1 MPSPGDDSRRISL
14 PPPALLPKSG
24 MAKAAA
30 LGKGLSALMGGP
42 KNLAAPEPIAEKGEL
57 IRQVSRIN
65 IVPSP
70 LQPRKTFRPEELA
83 EMVDSIKERGVIQ
96 PLIARL
102 VNGKYELIAG
112 ERRWRAAGEAGLE
125 TLPVIVREASN
136 RDVLE
141 LALIENLQRA
151 DLSPIEEAEAYA
163 RLIKEFTL
171 TQEQVAQQVG
181 KGRVVVANAV
191 RLLTLPEQIRA
202 WIGSGDL
209 SVGHA
214 KALLGLDT
222 AAEQLL
228 AAERVRK
235 ESLTVRA
242 TERLVE
248 SMRAGTR
255 PARRRKATT
264 PGGEAIFAD
273 LEKRLQQ
280 HVGTRVRIVGKANAG
295 KIEIEY
301 FSPEDLNRI
310 LEMLRLPSA

>member
-1 MPSPGDDSRRISL
+1 
-14 PPPALLPKSG
+14 

-30 LGKGLSALMGGP
+30 LGKGLSALMGSAT
-42 KNLAAPEPIAEKGEL
+42 KLAAPEPVAEKGEVV
-57 IRQVSRIN
+57 RQVPHAS

-70 LQPRKTFRPEELA
+70 LQPRKTFRPEELS
-83 EMVDSIKERGVIQ
+83 EMVESIKERGIIQ
-96 PLIARL
+96 PLIVRL

-112 ERRWRAAGEAGLE
+112 ERRWRAAAEARLE

-141 LALIENLQRA
+141 LALIENIQRA

-163 RLIKEFTL
+163 RLMKEFTL

-181 KGRVVVANAV
+181 KGRAVVANAV

-214 KALLGLDT
+214 KVLLSLTT
-222 AAEQLL
+222 ADEQLL

-235 ESLTVRA
+235 ENLTVRA

-248 SMRAGTR
+248 SMTAGTR
-255 PARRRKATT
+255 KATGAAPPPRPARPSSPTWKSGCSSTSAPASASSAKPTPAKSRSSISPPKTSTASSSSCACRR
-264 PGGEAIFAD
+264 GE
-273 LEKRLQQ
+273 
-280 HVGTRVRIVGKANAG
+280 
-295 KIEIEY
+295 
-301 FSPEDLNRI
+301 
-310 LEMLRLPSA
+310 

>member
-1 MPSPGDDSRRISL
+1 
-14 PPPALLPKSG
+14 

-42 KNLAAPEPIAEKGEL
+42 KNLATPEPVAEKGEL
-57 IRQVSRIN
+57 IRQVSRTA

-83 EMVDSIKERGVIQ
+83 EMVDSIKERGIIQ

-112 ERRWRAAGEAGLE
+112 ERRWRAAGEAGLD

-163 RLIKEFTL
+163 RLMKEFTL

-222 AAEQLL
+222 ADEQLL
-228 AAERVRK
+228 AAERART
-235 ESLTVRA
+235 ENLTVRA
-242 TERLVE
+242 TERLVD
-248 SMRAGTR
+248 SMRSGTR
-255 PARRRKATT
+255 PARRR
-264 PGGEAIFAD
+264 
-273 LEKRLQQ
+273 Q
-280 HVGTRVRIVGKANAG
+280 
-295 KIEIEY
+295 
-301 FSPEDLNRI
+301 
-310 LEMLRLPSA
+310 

>member
-1 MPSPGDDSRRISL
+1 MG
-14 PPPALLPKSG
+14 
-24 MAKAAA
+24 
-30 LGKGLSALMGGP
+30 SAN
-42 KNLAAPEPIAEKGEL
+42 KLATPEPVTEKGET
-57 IRQVSRIN
+57 IRQVAREN

-70 LQPRKTFRPEELA
+70 LQPRKVFRPEELT
-83 EMVDSIKERGVIQ
+83 ELIDSIKERGVIQ
-96 PLIARL
+96 PLIVRL

-151 DLSPIEEAEAYA
+151 DLSPIEEADAYA
-163 RLIKEFTL
+163 RLMKEFSL

-181 KGRVVVANAV
+181 KGRAVVANAV
-191 RLLTLPEQIRA
+191 RLLTLPEQIQS
-202 WIGSGDL
+202 WIGTGDL

-214 KALLGLDT
+214 KVLLGLDR
-222 AAEQLL
+222 AEEQLL
-228 AAERVRK
+228 VAERIRK
-235 ESLTVRA
+235 ENLTVRA

-248 SMRAGTR
+248 SMRAGSK
-255 PARRRKATT
+255 PATKRRAAAATS
-264 PGGEAIFAD
+264 EAIFAD

-280 HVGTRVRIVGKANAG
+280 HVGTRVRINGKANAG

-301 FSPEDLNRI
+301 FSAEDLDRI
-310 LEMLRLPSA
+310 LTLLRLPSA

>member
-1 MPSPGDDSRRISL
+1 
-14 PPPALLPKSG
+14 

-30 LGKGLSALMGGP
+30 LGKGLSALMGGAG
-42 KNLAAPEPIAEKGEL
+42 KLAAPEPAAEKGET
-57 IRQVSRIN
+57 IRLVARSA

-70 LQPRKTFRPEELA
+70 LQPRKNFRPEELA
-83 EMVDSIKERGVIQ
+83 EMVDSIKERGIIQ
-96 PLIARL
+96 PLIVRL

-112 ERRWRAAGEAGLE
+112 ERRWRASAEAGLE

-163 RLIKEFTL
+163 RLMKEFTL

-181 KGRVVVANAV
+181 KGRVTVANAV
-191 RLLTLPEQIRA
+191 RLLSLPEQIRA

-214 KALLGLDT
+214 KVLLGLEREE
-222 AAEQLL
+222 EQLL
-228 AAERVRK
+228 AAERIRK
-235 ESLTVRA
+235 ENLTVRA

-248 SMRAGTR
+248 SMRAGTK
-255 PARRRKATT
+255 PATKRKAAAATSD
-264 PGGEAIFAD
+264 AIFAD

-295 KIEIEY
+295 KIEIQY
-301 FSPEDLNRI
+301 FSPEDLDRI
-310 LEMLRLPSA
+310 LQLLRLPSG

>member
-1 MPSPGDDSRRISL
+1 MGT
-14 PPPALLPKSG
+14 PKQ
-24 MAKAAA
+24 
-30 LGKGLSALMGGP
+30 
-42 KNLAAPEPIAEKGEL
+42 LAAPDPVAEKGES
-57 IRQVSRIN
+57 IRLVARGA

-70 LQPRKTFRPEELA
+70 LQPRKNFKAEELA
-83 EMVDSIKERGVIQ
+83 ELVNSIKERGVIQ
-96 PLIARL
+96 PLIVRL

-112 ERRWRAAGEAGLE
+112 ERRWRAAAEAGLE

-151 DLSPIEEAEAYA
+151 DLNPIEEAEAYA
-163 RLIKEFTL
+163 RLMKEFTL

-191 RLLTLPEQIRA
+191 RLLALPEQIRA
-202 WIGSGDL
+202 WVGTNDIT
-209 SVGHA
+209 VGHA

-222 AAEQLL
+222 AEEQLL

-235 ESLTVRA
+235 ENLTVRA

-248 SMRAGTR
+248 TMRAGTR
-255 PARRRKATT
+255 PARRRKVAAAGAE
-264 PGGEAIFAD
+264 PIFAD

-280 HVGTRVRIVGKANAG
+280 HVGTRVRIVGKADTG
-295 KIEIEY
+295 KIEIDY
-301 FSPEDLNRI
+301 FTAQDLNRI
-310 LEMLRLPSA
+310 LELLRLPSA

>member
-1 MPSPGDDSRRISL
+1 
-14 PPPALLPKSG
+14 
-24 MAKAAA
+24 
-30 LGKGLSALMGGP
+30 MGGAD
-42 KNLAAPEPIAEKGEL
+42 KLATPVPSTEKGET
-57 IRQVSRIN
+57 IRQVSRVN

-83 EMVDSIKERGVIQ
+83 EMVDSIKERGIIQ
-96 PLIARL
+96 PLIVRL

-112 ERRWRAAGEAGLE
+112 ERRWRAAAEAGLE
-125 TLPVIVREASN
+125 KLPVIVREASN

-163 RLIKEFTL
+163 RLMKEFTL

-181 KGRVVVANAV
+181 KGRAVVANAV
-191 RLLTLPEQIRA
+191 RILTLPEQIRA
-202 WIGSGDL
+202 WVGSGDL

-214 KALLGLDT
+214 KVLLGLDN
-222 AAEQLL
+222 AGEQML

-235 ESLTVRA
+235 ENLTVRA

-248 SMRAGTR
+248 SMRAGTKPGR
-255 PARRRKATT
+255 KRKAAAAN
-264 PGGEAIFAD
+264 EAIFAD

-280 HVGTRVRIVGKANAG
+280 HVGTRVRIVGKAGAG
-295 KIEIEY
+295 KIEIQY
-301 FSPEDLNRI
+301 FSPEDLERI
-310 LEMLRLPSA
+310 LQLLRLPSA

>member
-1 MPSPGDDSRRISL
+1 VFSPIPFTPSFSHSSPHATTDKLATARAFTKIGDGKIGSSRQGTQRVDGN
-14 PPPALLPKSG
+14 AQ
-24 MAKAAA
+24 
-30 LGKGLSALMGGP
+30 
-42 KNLAAPEPIAEKGEL
+42 NT
-57 IRQVSRIN
+57 RRNV

-70 LQPRKTFRPEELA
+70 LQPRKNFKPEELN
-83 EMVDSIKERGVIQ
+83 ELVDSIKERGVIQ
-96 PLIARL
+96 PLIVRL

-112 ERRWRAAGEAGLE
+112 ERRWRAAGEAGLD

-151 DLSPIEEAEAYA
+151 DLNPIEEAEAYA
-163 RLIKEFTL
+163 RLIKEFSL

-181 KGRVVVANAV
+181 KGRVAVANAV
-191 RLLTLPEQIRA
+191 RLLALPEQLRA
-202 WIGSGDL
+202 WLGTNDL
-209 SVGHA
+209 TVGHA

-222 AAEQLL
+222 ADEQLL

-235 ESLTVRA
+235 ENLTVRA

-255 PARRRKATT
+255 PARKRKVAA

-280 HVGTRVRIVGKANAG
+280 HVGTRVRIVGKADAG
-295 KIEIEY
+295 KLEIEY
-301 FSPEDLNRI
+301 FTAADLNRI
-310 LEMLRLPSA
+310 LELLRLPSA